1 MLEAGRRR
9 VAGDGEE
16 RRRRDWDRPAWGKGM
31 KLMGGARMAV
41 TWEREKASLLE
52 CAKSKEIHLLANTPR
67 LLGPNGLSVDT
78 TSYGAK
84 RASTGE
90 AGLDGPKSEENSFLN
105 KNWIFE
111 YTKTLEMCT
120 RKFRRNFDMRIFPKI
135 FYAIQVF

>member
-1 MLEAGRRR
+1 VGEGDEADGRGPHGSDVR
-9 VAGDGEE
+9 
-16 RRRRDWDRPAWGKGM
+16 
-31 KLMGGARMAV
+31 
-41 TWEREKASLLE
+41 EREKTSLPE
-52 CAKSKEIHLLANTPR
+52 CAKSKEIHLLTNTAR

-84 RASTGE
+84 WASTGE
-90 AGLDGPKSEENSFLN
+90 AGPDGPKSEENSFLN

-135 FYAIQVF
+135 F